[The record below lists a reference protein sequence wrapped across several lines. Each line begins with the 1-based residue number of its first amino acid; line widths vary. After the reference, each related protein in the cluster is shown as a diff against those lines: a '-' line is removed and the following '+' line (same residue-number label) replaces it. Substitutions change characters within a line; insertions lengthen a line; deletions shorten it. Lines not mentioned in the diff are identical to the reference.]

1 MINDPMDARERPKQP
16 TAVPKRSPVRGSNQK
31 RETLPFTSDEER
43 ALSLAR
49 RRKR

>member
-16 TAVPKRSPVRGSNQK
+16 PQFLNARLCGARTKSGK
-31 RETLPFTSDEER
+31 TLPFTSDEER